1 MGRGKGE
8 RERRE
13 VIDGPEDL
21 EAVGRDGIDL
31 YCCFKI
37 HREMISF
44 KDYILN
50 FRKLYIQIRKQS
62 QCCFR

>member
-21 EAVGRDGIDL
+21 EAVGRDGIQGVG
-31 YCCFKI
+31 
-37 HREMISF
+37 RETG
-44 KDYILN
+44 LG
-50 FRKLYIQIRKQS
+50 
-62 QCCFR
+62 